1 VASTAGRL
9 KATAD
14 STTCLA
20 WRSLQKPGGKHGET
34 PVANCE
40 NPWEKS
46 RENMKIM
53 GKPWGKTMA
62 TYETHG
68 KTMGKTHGQH
78 ACFMEKV
85 KKHMGKID
93 ENRRTN

>member
-1 VASTAGRL
+1 
-9 KATAD
+9 
-14 STTCLA
+14 
-20 WRSLQKPGGKHGET
+20 
-34 PVANCE
+34 
-40 NPWEKS
+40 
-46 RENMKIM
+46 M
-53 GKPWGKTMA
+53 GQPWGKTMA